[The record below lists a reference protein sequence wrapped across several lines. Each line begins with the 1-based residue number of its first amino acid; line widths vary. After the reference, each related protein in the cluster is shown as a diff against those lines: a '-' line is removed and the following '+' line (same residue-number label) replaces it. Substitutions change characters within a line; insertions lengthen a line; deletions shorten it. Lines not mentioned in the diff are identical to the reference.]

1 MNIKDIARLAGVS
14 PTTVSKI
21 LNRKDQNISSQT
33 RAVVLDTIKKYHY
46 TPYARITAQRN
57 TWLVGVCV
65 RETKEN
71 MCLVSGIIEAL
82 QKHHISTLVIY
93 TREESREEQV
103 ITELIQSNISALI
116 WEPLNTMQTP
126 TNTTID
132 NLCVKHDIEV
142 LKLAKDGGKQNYSI
156 DFETLAHDL
165 SAELILAG
173 HRHIACLTNKETPRA
188 FIQGYA
194 SILFQRKIMLAE
206 QNCYTSVCNELLQAL
221 VNGDI
226 TAVVCASWQ
235 QAQDLR
241 TQLYTL
247 HIQAPQDFS
256 LVCLQSDAEYAL
268 QSADEQTQ
276 IDTGAANTNG
286 CASVVYSYLNTPISA
301 YSISYKDFGTY
312 IAQQLQ
318 IANQSVAND
327 DGNAHKQDTA
337 SDAVFNFIP
346 THNALTTQA
355 SIASPQNNK
364 HERIVIVGS
373 INIDTQLLVDHIPG
387 AGSTVT
393 TTTSH
398 ISAGGKGLNY
408 AIGVAKLAH
417 KAVLIGNIGDD
428 SESSMIYK
436 ELSRWNIDTKGVVR
450 TKDEQTGKAYI
461 CVDKQGTSTITILTG
476 ANSKLCAQDII
487 ERKHLFR
494 NASLCLIPSEVPLDA
509 AEQACKEAKR
519 QGAQVIFKPVA
530 LTEFPKRMAAY
541 IDYIIPNEHELAT
554 LCRTLK
560 NCVQART
567 PHRDDRT
574 AKKTQNALIDQAHM
588 LLNLGIPHVIVT
600 RGEKGCDYFSASS
613 HIHTPSHA
621 FKTIDT
627 TGASDA
633 FICAF
638 ATSLLSN
645 DSVERALDDACYAAG
660 YSTTRPG
667 VVQALIDAQT
677 LELYRERHIDTK
689 QNA

>member
-33 RAVVLDTIKKYHY
+33 RTVVLDTIKKYHY
-46 TPYARITAQRN
+46 TPYARMNVQRN

-65 RETKEN
+65 RETQEN
-71 MCLVSGIIEAL
+71 MCMVSGIIEAL
-82 QKHHISTLVIY
+82 QKHHISTLVVY

-142 LKLAKDGGKQNYSI
+142 LKLGKDGAEHSYNI
-156 DFETLAHDL
+156 DFQTLAHDL

-173 HRHIACLTNKETPRA
+173 HRHIACLTNKETPRG
-188 FIQGYA
+188 FVQGYT

-256 LVCLQSDAEYAL
+256 LVCLQSDAEHAPHH
-268 QSADEQTQ
+268 ADEQMQT
-276 IDTGAANTNG
+276 DKSTSSTND
-286 CASVVYSYLNTPISA
+286 CTSVVYSYLNTPISA
-301 YSISYKDFGTY
+301 YNISFKDFGIY
-312 IAQQLQ
+312 IAQQVE
-318 IANQSVAND
+318 IANQSVA
-327 DGNAHKQDTA
+327 DTA
-337 SDAVFNFIP
+337 CRARIAKAPTNAAFNFIP
-346 THNALTTQA
+346 THNTLTTRA

-398 ISAGGKGLNY
+398 ISVGGKGLNY

-428 SESSMIYK
+428 NESSLIYK
-436 ELSRWNIDTKGVVR
+436 ELSRWNIDTKGVMR

-461 CVDKQGTSTITILTG
+461 CVDKQGASTITILTG

-530 LTEFPKRMAAY
+530 LTEFPKHMAAY
-541 IDYIIPNEHELAT
+541 IDYIIPNERELNT
-554 LCRTLK
+554 LCRALK
-560 NCVQART
+560 KCLQTHT
-567 PHRDDRT
+567 PHRDDT
-574 AKKTQNALIDQAHM
+574 TEQEPQGTLIDQAHM

-600 RGEKGCDYFSASS
+600 RGEKGCDYFSMSS

-638 ATSLLSN
+638 ATSLLSH
-645 DSVERALDDACYAAG
+645 DSVECALDDACYAAG

-677 LELYRERHIDTK
+677 LELYRERHIAIK